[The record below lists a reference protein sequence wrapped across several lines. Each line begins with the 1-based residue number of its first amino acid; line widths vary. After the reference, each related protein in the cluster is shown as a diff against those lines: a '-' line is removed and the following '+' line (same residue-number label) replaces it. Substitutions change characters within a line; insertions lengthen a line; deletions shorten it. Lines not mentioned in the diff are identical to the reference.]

1 MRTFCL
7 TKLLFN
13 FRRDLTRA
21 LKLLELV
28 KRREKMKRDELQ
40 FSVEIFEKR
49 YQAKDF
55 SGQLLNEF
63 TTAATKQRFVLMM
76 LSFVMSLIRIFNEHF
91 SDLRSLL
98 FILISI
104 NIRPICLNTIN
115 GALLRATQI
124 FI

>member
-1 MRTFCL
+1 
-7 TKLLFN
+7 
-13 FRRDLTRA
+13 
-21 LKLLELV
+21 
-28 KRREKMKRDELQ
+28 MKRDELQ

-63 TTAATKQRFVLMM
+63 TTAATKQRFVIIIKIIVICHVTNP
-76 LSFVMSLIRIFNEHF
+76 SKISTKTTKKNKNI

-115 GALLRATQI
+115 GALLRVTQI